1 MDMNIINIEKRTV
14 KVPGWNP
21 FTGEQRYIEAS
32 VTQCVETENGELIP
46 IIDCK

>member
-1 MDMNIINIEKRTV
+1 MDIIDIERRTV
-14 KVPGWNP
+14 KVPCWDFFSGKQS
-21 FTGEQRYIEAS
+21 FIEAW